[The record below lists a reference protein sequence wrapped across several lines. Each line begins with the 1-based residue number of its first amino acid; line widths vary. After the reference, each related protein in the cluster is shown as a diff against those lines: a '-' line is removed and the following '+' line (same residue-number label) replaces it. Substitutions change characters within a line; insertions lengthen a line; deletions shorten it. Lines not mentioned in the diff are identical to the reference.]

1 MIYEQLMFKEIFNW
15 RESYIAWKQKMNLRN
30 LLILFDIQRNSK
42 PKYLIRTLKATML
55 ITLAQQAIEYQVT
68 F

>member
-1 MIYEQLMFKEIFNW
+1 MIYELTMNKKILNW
-15 RESYIAWKQKMNLRN
+15 RESYIAWKQKLNLRN